1 MSALAVVLLETLC
14 CLGLGAAVLRV
25 LRIDGDLQAGEHW
38 ALSFAIGFGVL
49 GWLVFPVG
57 VSGFLS
63 EGPLT
68 VLLSAGALA
77 AVLLRRTGAFLKP
90 PRIDAVGRVLLVLLG
105 LVFVF
110 DLLEGL
116 APPADADTLAYHFAV
131 PKQFLDAGR
140 IDFILQPLNGAVPF
154 GVNMTY
160 IPAMALGGEMAVTL
174 WTMVS
179 GWAAAAL
186 LFVLSR
192 PHLGF
197 NWSLATA
204 LIFLTTPAVIYGG
217 GSGHVETRI
226 ALFVMVAAWATVR
239 AIQTGQTNYA
249 VLAGLGAGFFA
260 AAKYTGLLFAA
271 VSGLVVV
278 IQRRWLKNGALFGAA
293 MLVAGFQWYAWNALH
308 TGDPVFPMLFQWLGR
323 DDLAL
328 WPKAHDLFFKE
339 SYFGSENPLPKT
351 LPWLFLFPFKAT
363 LFPQVLPDAGRVGLG
378 PFGLLVLPFAVLG
391 VWRFRDKV
399 RRSPLLVYA
408 ALAFLFYVTW
418 FFVGG
423 SQRLRH
429 LVPILPLFL
438 ICMTVAAQR
447 LTDKGSHRGPL
458 LAAVVATIFIQ
469 FAGHGVFALNYFKFL
484 AGGADH
490 QAFLIRNVNSYV
502 AVPWINTNLTKSD
515 RIFIQHRQLK
525 FYLSVPSLFG
535 SPMQAVVELRP
546 EKTDARTVYAQ
557 LRSGGITHFL
567 LARKETGN
575 DTPYVSVLNYL
586 FRAGCLDLIKR
597 FKGHKVRSR
606 TLPALVSNPQT
617 LDVLRLKDE
626 TCIK

>member
-1 MSALAVVLLETLC
+1 M
-14 CLGLGAAVLRV
+14 

-77 AVLLRRTGAFLKP
+77 AVLLRRTGAFFKP
-90 PRIDAVGRVLLVLLG
+90 PRPDAVGWVLLVLLG

-110 DLLEGL
+110 DLMEGL

-154 GVNMTY
+154 GVQMTY
-160 IPAMALGGEMAVTL
+160 IPAMALGSEMAVTL

-179 GWAAAAL
+179 GWATAAL

-192 PHLGF
+192 RHLGF
-197 NWSLATA
+197 NWSLAAA
-204 LIFLTTPAVIYGG
+204 LVFLTTPAVIYGG

-239 AIQTGQTNYA
+239 AIQTSQTNYA

-278 IQRRWLKNGALFGAA
+278 IQRRWLKNGTLFGAA
-293 MLVAGFQWYAWNALH
+293 MLVAGFQWYAWNVLH

-339 SYFGSENPLPKT
+339 WYFGSENPLPKT
-351 LPWLFLFPFKAT
+351 MPWLFLFPFKAT

-378 PFGLLVLPFAVLG
+378 PFGLLVLPFAALG

-399 RRSPLLVYA
+399 HRSPLLVYA

-418 FFVGG
+418 FFGGG

-438 ICMTVAAQR
+438 ICMTVAAGR
-447 LTDKGSHRGPL
+447 LTEKGRYRGPL
-458 LAAVVATIFIQ
+458 LAVVAATIFIQ
-469 FAGHGVFALNYFKFL
+469 LAGHGVFAINYFKFL
-484 AGGADH
+484 AGGADR
-490 QAFLIRNVNSYV
+490 QAFLMRNVNSYV

-515 RIFIQHRQLK
+515 RIFIQQRQLK

-535 SPMQAVVELRP
+535 SSMQAVVELRP
-546 EKTDARTVYAQ
+546 EKTNLRTLYRQ
-557 LRSGGITHFL
+557 LRYVGITHL
-567 LARKETGN
+567 LLTNSQNERNGVYSRVMN
-575 DTPYVSVLNYL
+575 LLD
-586 FRAGCLDLIKR
+586 RAGCLVLLGRFEGKR
-597 FKGHKVRSR
+597 ILSR
-606 TLPALVSNPQT
+606 TLPTLSLSPHT
-617 LDVLRLKDE
+617 LDLLRLKDE
-626 TCIK
+626 SCLK